1 MTFIR
6 FTNEQRHLEIIIKHS
21 DYGHFLKRNHD
32 EYCGQVKHK
41 FRIMKKIMLLLLISA
56 SSFTQLIE
64 AQDRD
69 SVITLPEIKV
79 TSLAGVNADVSNAFR
94 RSFPDA
100 QNLKWYQ
107 YDRDYIAKFIL
118 KDMDHNTL
126 FRKSGMI
133 VYDISYGYEKHVPE
147 SVRSV
152 VNRAYD
158 NYKIIRGIHIT
169 AQGRDIW
176 MVKLEGMKKYLTVR
190 VEEGELDEVESFYK
204 AETLDE

>member
-1 MTFIR
+1 MKTIDNR
-6 FTNEQRHLEIIIKHS
+6 
-21 DYGHFLKRNHD
+21 HFLKSIHG
-32 EYCGQVKHK
+32 EYCAQVNQK
-41 FRIMKKIMLLLLISA
+41 FNNMKRIILLLSISA
-56 SSFTQLIE
+56 LSLPQLIE
-64 AQDRD
+64 AQERD

-79 TSLAGVNADVSNAFR
+79 TSLASVNADVSNAFR

-126 FRKSGMI
+126 FRKSGMMI
-133 VYDISYGYEKHVPE
+133 YDISYGYEKHVPE

>member
-32 EYCGQVKHK
+32 EYCGHVNHK

>member
-1 MTFIR
+1 
-6 FTNEQRHLEIIIKHS
+6 
-21 DYGHFLKRNHD
+21 
-32 EYCGQVKHK
+32 
-41 FRIMKKIMLLLLISA
+41 MKKTMLLLLIIA

-190 VEEGELDEVESFYK
+190 VEDGELDEVESFYK

>member
-21 DYGHFLKRNHD
+21 DHGHFLKPNHC
-32 EYCGQVKHK
+32 EYCGQVNHK
-41 FRIMKKIMLLLLISA
+41 FRIMKTIMLLLLISA
-56 SSFTQLIE
+56 SSLTQLIE

-126 FRKSGMI
+126 FRKSGMM
-133 VYDISYGYEKHVPE
+133 VYDISYGYEKHIPE
-147 SVRSV
+147 PVRSV

>member
-1 MTFIR
+1 
-6 FTNEQRHLEIIIKHS
+6 
-21 DYGHFLKRNHD
+21 
-32 EYCGQVKHK
+32 
-41 FRIMKKIMLLLLISA
+41 MKKIILLLSIIALSLTELVI
-56 SSFTQLIE
+56 
-64 AQDRD
+64 AQERD
-69 SVITLPEIKV
+69 SIISLPEIKI

-126 FRKSGMI
+126 FRKSGMM
-133 VYDISYGYEKHVPE
+133 VYDISYGYERHIPE
-147 SVRSV
+147 SVRTLVS
-152 VNRAYD
+152 RAYD

-176 MVKLEGMKKYLTVR
+176 MVKMEGMKKYLTVR
-190 VEEGELDEVESFYK
+190 VEEGELDEVETFYK
-204 AETLDE
+204 AETLEE